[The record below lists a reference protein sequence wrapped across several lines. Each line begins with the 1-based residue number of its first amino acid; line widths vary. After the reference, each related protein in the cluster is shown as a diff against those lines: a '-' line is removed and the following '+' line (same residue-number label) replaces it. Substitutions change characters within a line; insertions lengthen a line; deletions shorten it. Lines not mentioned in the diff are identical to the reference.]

1 MNRYGIALK
10 NGDNHIIVSDL
21 DINQLMEELTKNEWA
36 ALRLEYPCKWQDEGK
51 EPVSF
56 LAVMVS
62 VKDVTAICFIESE
75 D

>member
-21 DINQLMEELTKNEWA
+21 DINQLVEELTKNEWTG
-36 ALRLEYPCKWQDEGK
+36 LRLESICKWQDDGK

-62 VKDVTAICFIESE
+62 IKNIEAICFIESE